1 MMTDAWRD
9 AYSVPSG
16 VAARG
21 QVRVPPSKSLA
32 HRALICAALASGTS
46 RVGPLPDGDDV
57 AATLECLRALGA
69 VVREWGAGSGE
80 PQAGSGEQGR
90 GSREPS
96 GETASVPPVSR
107 FTSHFSLQG
116 AEDGGQ
122 EASRTVVVSGASG
135 RFAAPRAPLACGA
148 SGTTLRLLMGLCGAM
163 EGAFTL
169 DGADQLRKRPVS
181 DLEAPL
187 RALGARVSYAEREG
201 YPPAIVEGHRWAGGE
216 VAVPGSVSS
225 QFLSGL
231 LLGAPFA
238 RAPVAFAAPHLVSA
252 SYAAMTAA
260 VMERFGVEVRHPEE
274 SLWKVAPAS
283 YRPARFAVEPD
294 ASSAAFLWAAAAV
307 TGGEVL
313 VEGTGGESLQGD
325 AVFPD
330 LLEHMGCRV
339 QRGTAGVTV
348 AGHPLRGLDADC
360 SSTPDLVPALAAV
373 AAFAPEPSTFRGVA
387 HLRFK
392 ESDRLAV
399 LSDAL
404 SRLGATVLL
413 QEGRMTVVPAV
424 ACRGAELDPQ
434 GDHRMAMAFA
444 VLGLRIPGV
453 SIAQPSCVAKSFP
466 NFFNILEG
474 LLS

>member
-1 MMTDAWRD
+1 MEPESRGAGEPEKNSSD
-9 AYSVPSG
+9 YLVPSG
-16 VAARG
+16 QVARG
-21 QVRVPPSKSLA
+21 TAEVPPSKSLA
-32 HRALICAALASGTS
+32 HRALICAALAGGVSS
-46 RVGPLPDGDDV
+46 VGPLPDGDDV
-57 AATLECLRALGA
+57 AATLACLRALG
-69 VVREWGAGSGE
+69 VGID
-80 PQAGSGEQGR
+80 EQGIGDR
-90 GSREPS
+90 G
-96 GETASVPPVSR
+96 
-107 FTSHFSLQG
+107 Q
-116 AEDGGQ
+116 D
-122 EASRTVVVSGASG
+122 EANAAAVSGTSG

-169 DGADQLRKRPVS
+169 DGVDQLRKRPVS

-201 YPPAIVEGHRWAGGE
+201 YPPVIVEGRPWAGGE

-231 LLGAPFA
+231 LLGAPLA
-238 RAPVAFAAPHLVSA
+238 LAPVAFAAPHLVSA

-260 VMERFGVEVRHPEE
+260 VMKRFGVDVHHREE
-274 SLWKVAPAS
+274 PLWKVAPAS

-330 LLEHMGCRV
+330 LLEGMGCRV
-339 QRGTAGVTV
+339 QRSTAGVTV

-413 QEGRMTVVPAV
+413 QEGRMTVVPPV
-424 ACRGAELDPQ
+424 ARLGAALDPQ

-444 VLGLRIPGV
+444 VLGLKIPGV
-453 SIAQPSCVAKSFP
+453 TIQDPACVAKSFP
-466 NFFNILEG
+466 EFFKALES
-474 LLS
+474 LLV